1 MISNM
6 KVWILLNE
14 LDGYLNLGYI
24 NEDDADQ
31 FVFGF
36 KGMEMK
42 ECWEPV
48 HLNTYEEGRWSDIP
62 WNTPPIFSQKAV
74 DALKGLLEGRAE
86 ILPLIHSEA
95 QYYAINVINV
105 LDCFD
110 YEKGKV
116 EKDEEYDVIKDI
128 KKYAFKFD
136 KLQDD
141 TIFKIPERKKSV
153 IFITDTFKQRV
164 EESGLAGFRFVEVWD
179 SEANVTEVDEQD
191 GNPPKL
197 QPIQENPLTF
207 NEAWEEV
214 KSKDVVV
221 AATGGEWKLKK
232 HHNGEVIVGKWEY
245 GKYTWMEPIY
255 VPPIFLELEWYIVS
269 KE

>member
-14 LDGYLNLGYI
+14 LDGYEGLSFARD
-24 NEDDADQ
+24 EEVK
-31 FVFGF
+31 VFTRNF
-36 KGMEMK
+36 KGQSMIK
-42 ECWEPV
+42 DWIPV
-48 HLNTYEEGRWSDIP
+48 TMYTEEQGKRSDIP
-62 WNTPPIFSQKAV
+62 LNSPPIFSQKAV
-74 DALKGLLEGRAE
+74 DALKDLIEGRAE

-105 LDCFD
+105 VDCFD

-141 TIFKIPERKKSV
+141 TIFKIREDHTMY
-153 IFITDTFKQRV
+153 IYITDEFKQRV

-269 KE
+269 EE